1 MRLRPDCLPC
11 LYNQTLRLAKVAGCD
26 EECSVEVLHEGAK
39 FLAELPLDR
48 TPPQAAAELYPMLS
62 RIIGT
67 DDPYQ
72 EQKLRSIQK
81 AKELLPWVEQKLK
94 ESEDP
99 LKAALRAAVAGNVID
114 FATQVSFD
122 LEEEVRKIFQVRF
135 AIDEMECFIQ
145 RLQKVKE
152 LVVIGDNTGE
162 HLFDKLMIQVFR
174 RNFPDLH
181 IYYFVRG
188 RPIINDVTL
197 EEAKMVG
204 MDEVCEVVDSGVD
217 TPGFLMERA
226 NKRARRIYQEAD
238 LILAKGMGNFEC
250 MESYEDA
257 RLFFLFKV
265 KCSVVAART
274 GCQIGDL
281 LCANQQTL
289 KEAR

>member
-11 LYNQTLRLAKVAGCD
+11 LYNQTLRLAKVAGCN

-39 FLAELPLDR
+39 FLASLALDR
-48 TPPQAAAELYPMLS
+48 TPPEAAAELYPMLS

-67 DDPYQ
+67 DDPYE

-122 LEEEVRKIFQVRF
+122 LEEEVKAIFEARF
-135 AIDEMECFIQ
+135 AIDEMEGFIQ
-145 RLQKVKE
+145 RSQKSKD
-152 LVVIGDNTGE
+152 LVIIGDNAGE
-162 HLFDKLMIQVFR
+162 HLFDKLMIEVFHR
-174 RNFPDLH
+174 YFPNLR

-188 RPIINDVTL
+188 RPIINDVTMK
-197 EEAKMVG
+197 EAKMVG

-226 NKRARRIYQEAD
+226 NERARRIYKEAD

-274 GCQIGDL
+274 GCTIGDL

-289 KEAR
+289 KEER

>member
-11 LYNQTLRLAKVAGCD
+11 LYNQTLRLAKVAGCA
-26 EECSVEVLHEGAK
+26 EACSVEVLHEGAK
-39 FLAELPLDR
+39 FLAGLPLDR
-48 TPPQAAAELYPMLS
+48 TPPEAAAELYPMLS

-67 DDPYQ
+67 NDPY
-72 EQKLRSIQK
+72 EEEKLHSIQK

-94 ESEDP
+94 EASDP
-99 LKAALRAAVAGNVID
+99 LEAALRAAVAGNVID
-114 FATQVSFD
+114 FATQVTFD
-122 LEEEVRKIFQVRF
+122 LEEEVRKIFEARF
-135 AIDEMECFIQ
+135 AIDETERFTK
-145 RLQKVKE
+145 RLKEVKK
-152 LVVIGDNTGE
+152 LVVIGDNAGE
-162 HLFDKLMIQVFR
+162 HLFDKLMIQTFKR
-174 RNFPDLH
+174 FLPSLR

-188 RPIINDVTL
+188 RPIINDVTIK
-197 EEAKMVG
+197 EAKMVG
-204 MDEVCEVVDSGVD
+204 MDEVCAVVDSGVD
-217 TPGFLMERA
+217 TPGFLIERA
-226 NKRARRIYQEAD
+226 NEGARRIYQEAD

-250 MESYEDA
+250 MESYEDE